1 MSAGAARE
9 RILGRLHDALN
20 GDRAGDWR
28 AGLERRLA
36 QVPQLIRP
44 KLPDDLLAC
53 FMEKL
58 TLSGGTFEQLDIG
71 DGVAAAIAGFLRR
84 QGLPMRIRVAPAL
97 QGIGWGDRLEV
108 SYGTTRGDDPVSVT
122 PAFCA
127 VAETGSVVLLSSAA
141 SPTLLNFLPDVHI
154 VVVETT
160 QLVSHYEDV
169 WVKLRA
175 LAAIPR
181 SVNFITGPSK
191 TADIEQT
198 LQIGAH
204 GPRCLHVVLMGKSS
218 VSGDAGT

>member
-1 MSAGAARE
+1 MSAGTARQ
-9 RILGRLHDALN
+9 RILGRLCDTLD
-20 GDRAGDWR
+20 GDRAGDWQ
-28 AGLERRLA
+28 AKLKRRLEQA
-36 QVPQLIRP
+36 PQLIRP
-44 KLPDDLLAC
+44 KLPDGLQAC

-58 TLSGGTFEQLDIG
+58 TLSGGTFEQLDTG
-71 DGVAAAIAGFLRR
+71 DAVPAVIAGFLQR
-84 QGLPMRIRVAPAL
+84 QGLSMKIRVAPAL
-97 QGIGWGDRLEV
+97 RGIAWGDRLEV
-108 SYGTTRGDDPVSVT
+108 TCGTTRGDDLVSVT

-127 VAETGSVVLLSSAA
+127 VAETGSVVLLSSDA

-175 LAAIPR
+175 LGGIPR

-191 TADIEQT
+191 TADVEQT

-218 VSGDAGT
+218 VSGAAET

>member
-1 MSAGAARE
+1 MSTGAARA
-9 RILGRLHDALN
+9 RILGRLRDTLN

-28 AGLERRLA
+28 AELERRFT

-44 KLPDDLLAC
+44 KLPDDLQAC
-53 FMEKL
+53 FTEKL
-58 TLSGGTFEQLDIG
+58 TLSGGTFEQLDTG
-71 DGVAAAIAGFLRR
+71 DGVPAAIARFLRR

-97 QGIGWGDRLEV
+97 QGTGWGDRLEV
-108 SYGTTRGDDPVSVT
+108 SYGTTRGDDLVSVT

-127 VAETGSVVLLSSAA
+127 VAETGSVVLLSSDA

-169 WVKLRA
+169 WEKLRA

-191 TADIEQT
+191 TADVEQT

-204 GPRCLHVVLMGKSS
+204 GPRCLHVVLIGKSS
-218 VSGDAGT
+218 ASGGAGT